1 MNPGL
6 RAAVRDAG
14 GFQVWARGWAVW
26 AEELKEESLEAF
38 PWCVCCRVQGGR
50 GIPRLIVEC
59 PPRGQPTNREESRPF
74 QNMGG
79 VAVLHD
85 LLVGFV

>member
-1 MNPGL
+1 MNTGL
-6 RAAVRDAG
+6 RAAVRDGG
-14 GFQVWARGWAVW
+14 GFQVWARGWAAW

-59 PPRGQPTNREESRPF
+59 PPRGSPQTGRSLDPSRTWE
-74 QNMGG
+74 
-79 VAVLHD
+79 VL
-85 LLVGFV
+85 LCCMIF